1 MKSAIEGQIA
11 YCIKHPSCIQG
22 WAVCFVGTKRSS
34 YVSFKDGKPTF
45 SESEAKICTKR
56 EAGVL
61 ITKFAGTALWKY
73 ARICPVRG
81 DVKKD
86 FMLPTINGY

>member
-1 MKSAIEGQIA
+1 MKAAIDGQIA

-22 WAVCFVGTKRSS
+22 WVVCFVGTKRSS
-34 YVSFKDGKPTF
+34 YVSLKENQPTH
-45 SESEAKICTKR
+45 SESEAKIGTRKET
-56 EAGVL
+56 EAL
-61 ITKFAGTALWKY
+61 IMQFAGTDLWKY
-73 ARICPVRG
+73 ARLCPVRG